1 MGLTRRELIGYAV
14 AGTTGMGITAAARQ
28 YQPED
33 PDTVGIQQYWQLGG
47 VHARPATIEESA
59 ITFRASAGSSFDTDY
74 DVRVLLRYGPKGGDR
89 DDWKQ
94 LAEKEAPLSEGVYLE
109 ATATDLEPETTYQY
123 QAEAF
128 LTNYDDG
135 PSRRVSQ
142 VREVTTGQPCSGP
155 STTCLRAETLA
166 PETDGGEVTLRG
178 RARGLDSYD
187 EVTGRFFYRR
197 EDGSQQWT
205 DYAPIEGDDAGKFS
219 ATLSLPEG
227 TYTCYAEARGEGGEL
242 KNMYAEG
249 GERTF
254 AVGGAT
260 TETADGTETPGDP
273 ETDAE
278 TPDTTE
284 AGESPTTDDETP
296 TAEDGT
302 TTDDAVSGSETTAAG
317 LSNHLVIVGGGGGN
331 TVSYEV
337 TVSGRLEKDS
347 SAGDAPIADRHV
359 TVDAEDTIN
368 GSTATGTLGGGGDA
382 YRFSGELVDVTAD
395 GSVRVYVNGTE
406 R

>member
-14 AGTTGMGITAAARQ
+14 AGTTGMGITAAARPHQ
-28 YQPED
+28 SED
-33 PDTVGIQQYWQLGG
+33 PDTVEIQQYWQLGG
-47 VHARPATIEESA
+47 IHARPATIEESA
-59 ITFRASAGSSFDTDY
+59 ITFRASAESSFDTDY

-94 LAEKEAPLSEGVYLE
+94 LAEEEAPLSEGVHLE

-135 PSRRVSQ
+135 PSRRVSR

-155 STTCLRAETLA
+155 STNCLRAETLA
-166 PETDGGEVTLRG
+166 PETDGGEMTLRG

-197 EDGSQQWT
+197 EDDSQQWT
-205 DYAPIEGDDAGKFS
+205 DYAPIEGDEAGEFS

-227 TYTCYAEARGEGGEL
+227 TYTYYAEARGEGGEL

-254 AVGGAT
+254 AVGDAT
-260 TETADGTETPGDP
+260 TETADETETPDDP

-278 TPDTTE
+278 TPGTTE
-284 AGESPTTDDETP
+284 EGESPT
-296 TAEDGT
+296 AED
-302 TTDDAVSGSETTAAG
+302 DAASGSETTAAG
-317 LSNHLVIVGGGGGN
+317 LPNHLVLVGGSASN
-331 TVSYEV
+331 VISYEV
-337 TVSGRLEKDS
+337 TVSGRLETDS

-359 TVDAEDTIN
+359 AVNPEDSVD

-382 YRFSGELVDVTAD
+382 YRFSGDLVDVTAD